1 MSQDQAEC
9 SQQVAAKIEAASAQI
24 AVLGLGYVGLPLA
37 VAFAEAGFSVT
48 GIDVDVD
55 RVEQARAGESY
66 ISDVISAHL
75 AQVVRA
81 GRFRATADF
90 TALAQADVVLICVP
104 TPMNKS
110 REPDIS
116 YIRLAAVQTQHY
128 LHRGQLVILESTT
141 YPGTTEE
148 VLLPLFEQTGLK
160 LDEDFFL
167 AYSPERIDPGNTV
180 YHLRDIPK
188 IVGGVSRTS
197 GDLAEQLYRRIVTTI
212 HRVSSARA
220 AEAAKL
226 LENTFR
232 AVNIALAN
240 EFALLC
246 RALSMDVWEVISA
259 AATKPFGFM
268 PFYPGPG
275 IGGHCIPVDPSYLTW
290 KARLHGFEPRLIG
303 VAQEINS
310 FMPHYVVDL
319 VVEALNAQGKPVN
332 GSHVLV
338 LGVAYKRNVADV
350 RESPALAIIDGLLRR
365 GARVSYADP
374 YVPQVTV
381 NTTVLTSVALSDEL
395 LQAADCVLI
404 HTDHSVLD
412 YRRVVECARLVVDVR
427 NATRDL
433 GNCANVV
440 RL

>member
-275 IGGHCIPVDPSYLTW
+275 IGGHCIPVDPS
-290 KARLHGFEPRLIG
+290 
-303 VAQEINS
+303 S
-310 FMPHYVVDL
+310 
-319 VVEALNAQGKPVN
+319 
-332 GSHVLV
+332 SHL
-338 LGVAYKRNVADV
+338 
-350 RESPALAIIDGLLRR
+350 E
-365 GARVSYADP
+365 GATPWV
-374 YVPQVTV
+374 
-381 NTTVLTSVALSDEL
+381 
-395 LQAADCVLI
+395 
-404 HTDHSVLD
+404 
-412 YRRVVECARLVVDVR
+412 
-427 NATRDL
+427 
-433 GNCANVV
+433 
-440 RL
+440 